1 MRENELI
8 VPPTL
13 AEALALLAADAR
25 PFAGG
30 TDLMVQRAPGPF
42 VGLWKLPELRGI
54 SEHAESVSLG
64 AMLTYAELRRSPLLA
79 REFPLL
85 VAAAAEVGGPAI
97 QNCGTIGGNLANA
110 SPAGDLCPVLLV
122 YDAVLE
128 LESTRGPRLLPYL
141 HFHTAYRRTA
151 LQPGE
156 LITRILLPRREN
168 GWIES
173 YRKVGPRRAQAISKV
188 SFAAAARLSDDR
200 IADLRLALGS
210 VAPTPLRCLQIE
222 ATLRGASLAA
232 LPHLPEEW
240 SPIDDLRSTARY
252 RSTVARRLIAR
263 FLESLSA
270 SR

>member
-8 VPPTL
+8 VPATL
-13 AEALALLAADAR
+13 AEAMALLDAGAR

-42 VGLWKLPELRGI
+42 AGLWKLPELRGV
-54 SEHAESVSLG
+54 SETGEAVSLG
-64 AMLTYAELRRSPLLA
+64 AMLTYTELRRSPLLA
-79 REFPLL
+79 REYPLL
-85 VAAAAEVGGPAI
+85 VAAASEVGGPAI
-97 QNCGTIGGNLANA
+97 QNCGTLGGNLANA

-128 LESTRGPRLLPYL
+128 VQSTRGSRLLPYL

-156 LITRILLPRREN
+156 LITRILLPRRDN
-168 GWIES
+168 GWIET

-188 SFAAAARLSDDR
+188 SFAGAARVSDGR

-210 VAPTPLRCLQIE
+210 VAPTPLRCLQAE
-222 ATLRGASLAA
+222 AVLHGAPVSA
-232 LPHLPEEW
+232 LPGFPGEW
-240 SPIDDLRSTARY
+240 TPIDDVRSTARY
-252 RSTVARRLIAR
+252 RSGVARRLISR

-270 SR
+270 AR